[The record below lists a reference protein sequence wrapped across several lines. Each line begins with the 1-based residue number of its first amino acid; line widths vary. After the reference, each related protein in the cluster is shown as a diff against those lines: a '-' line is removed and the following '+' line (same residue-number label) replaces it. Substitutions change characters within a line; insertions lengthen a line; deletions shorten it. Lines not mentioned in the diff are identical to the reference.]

1 MKNFLTKLVVKFGG
15 SALAMMAMM
24 MAVDAS
30 SRVCALIAHQPKLPD
45 EVKML
50 RKF

>member
-1 MKNFLTKLVVKFGG
+1 MKNLFAKLVVKFGG
-15 SALAMMAMM
+15 ALAVMAVMMA
-24 MAVDAS
+24 ADVS
-30 SRVCALIAHQPKLPD
+30 SRVCGFYFHQPKMPD